1 MPLTVA
7 IFALMLG
14 AVGLGLDIGVAV
26 MGVQQCQVIAD
37 AGALA
42 GSQEMPY
49 PTLATSEAQ
58 RTALANVPSSQSST
72 FTVNSTYYAKDST
85 VPGLGPAPHGG
96 ALRVTAAK
104 NVRYVFLRALG
115 LRGLTV
121 RRTSTATK
129 IITGT
134 CISPMWISNATPVNY
149 GQQINMLMADG
160 PHCTNIPGSFGF
172 LAPNGGIDFDTC
184 LKGLMTPEQEELQ
197 RLNEGDVVWA
207 YTGLGVGHFRGDL
220 KTDSDSRIKRSNSWP
235 WSADTYLGFRADNP
249 RIMIVP
255 FVDYIDGTGSNARF
269 YVRRFGAFW
278 LEDVVT
284 NGSDRRII
292 GRFLDFTKPGGTG
305 YGIKTTH
312 LVN

>member
-49 PTLATSEAQ
+49 PTLATAEAQ
-58 RTALANVPSSQSST
+58 RTALANVPSSQSNT
-72 FTVNSTYYAKDST
+72 FTVTTAYYAKDST
-85 VPGLGPAPHGG
+85 VPGLGPAPYGG

-134 CISPMWISNATPVNY
+134 CISPMWISNATPVSY
-149 GQQINMLMADG
+149 GQQINMLMADS
-160 PHCTNIPGSFGF
+160 PCLTNIPGSFGF
-172 LAPNGGIDFDTC
+172 LSPNGGVDFDTC
-184 LKGLMTPEQEELQ
+184 LKGLITPEQEELQ
-197 RLNEGDVVWA
+197 RFNEGDIVWA
-207 YTGLGVGHFRGDL
+207 YTGLGVGHFRSDL
-220 KTDSDSRIKRSNSWP
+220 KTDSDSRIKRSSNWP
-235 WSADTYLGFRADNP
+235 WSADTYLSFRADNP

-255 FVDYIDGTGSNARF
+255 FVDYIDGTGSGARF
-269 YVRRFGAFW
+269 RVRRFGAFW
-278 LEDVVT
+278 LEDVIT
-284 NGSDRRII
+284 NGDDRYIV